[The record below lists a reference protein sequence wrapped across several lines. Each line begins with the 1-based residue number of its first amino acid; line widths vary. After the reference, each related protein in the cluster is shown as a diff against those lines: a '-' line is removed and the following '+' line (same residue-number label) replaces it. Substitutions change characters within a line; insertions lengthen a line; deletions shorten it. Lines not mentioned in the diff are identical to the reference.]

1 MTTVYYR
8 IRKETAAQDLNAI
21 GWKARVSNAEV
32 AKNLFHKSCES
43 NMYLAC
49 MIDGKSNGFFYPGH
63 ILYSKALEPP
73 LLTELGEIK

>member
-49 MIDGKSNGFFYPGH
+49 MIDGKPASFYYPTD
-63 ILYSKALEPP
+63 IRYSEALEPP
-73 LLTELGEIK
+73 LPTELGEIK